1 MTTPVISCPTCKA
14 SVSVAPRTPEFPF
27 CSHRCKMVDLGR
39 WMNGEYAVDLETGK
53 LDVIDP
59 NEAED
64 VTELLEG
71 GAGRRL
77 D

>member
-1 MTTPVISCPTCKA
+1 MTTASISCPTCKA
-14 SVSVAPRTPEFPF
+14 SVSVAPRMPEFPF
-27 CSHRCKMVDLGR
+27 CSNRCKMVDLGR
-39 WMNGEYAVDLETGK
+39 WMNGEYAVDLATGK
-53 LDVIDP
+53 LDIIDP

>member
-1 MTTPVISCPTCKA
+1 
-14 SVSVAPRTPEFPF
+14 
-27 CSHRCKMVDLGR
+27 MVDLGR

-53 LDVIDP
+53 LDIIDP

>member
-1 MTTPVISCPTCKA
+1 
-14 SVSVAPRTPEFPF
+14 
-27 CSHRCKMVDLGR
+27 MVDLGR
-39 WMNGEYAVDLETGK
+39 WMNGEYAVDLATGK
-53 LDVIDP
+53 LDLIDP

>member
-1 MTTPVISCPTCKA
+1 MNPASISCPTCKA
-14 SVSVAPRTPEFPF
+14 AVAVSPRTAEFPF

-39 WMNGEYAVDLETGK
+39 WMNGEYAVDMATGK
-53 LDVIDP
+53 LDIIDP

-64 VTELLEG
+64 VTELLG
-71 GAGRRL
+71 GGFGQKP